1 MKVWKAIILDLSEVA
16 EMNKLLRANF
26 SRLWKNKLFWLCMG
40 AMLVYSI
47 VCMLNGCRQA
57 TTYMSEYNYG
67 LDQYYFHFALSIG
80 FFCTLFSSMFFGTEY
95 SDGTIRNKMIAG
107 HTRADIYMSSLVT
120 TFTATLLM
128 MSVWLVGALIAV
140 PTLGFWKM
148 GVLHLLEY
156 LFIAVMFV
164 LAFSAICTVVNLLSS
179 NKAVTIVVSILLFL
193 GLLLFASMIY
203 NSLSEPE
210 MTSGVQ
216 ITENGLGMAEPS
228 PNPDYISGVTREI
241 YDFIVD
247 FLPTGQGLRMWQ
259 LEISN
264 PIRMLVSSAFI
275 TVLTTV
281 GGIFA
286 FKRKNIK

>member
-1 MKVWKAIILDLSEVA
+1 
-16 EMNKLLRANF
+16 MNKLLRSNF
-26 SRLWKNKLFWLCMG
+26 TRLWKNKLFWLCMG

-47 VCMLNGCRQA
+47 VYMLNGCRQA
-57 TTYMSEYNYG
+57 TAAMAEYQYG

-95 SDGTIRNKMIAG
+95 SDGTIRNKMIVG
-107 HTRADIYMSSLVT
+107 HTRADIYLSSLLT
-120 TFTATLLM
+120 TFTATLLI
-128 MSVWLVGALIAV
+128 MSAWLLGALIAV

-156 LFIAVMFV
+156 LLIAVMFV
-164 LAFSAICTVVNLLSS
+164 LAFSAICTAVNILSS
-179 NKAVTIVVSILLFL
+179 NKAITIVISILLFL
-193 GLLLFASMIY
+193 GLFIFASTIY
-203 NSLSEPE
+203 NSLSQPQ
-210 MTSGVQ
+210 MTSGVI
-216 ITENGLGMAEPS
+216 ITANGMEMADPA
-228 PNPDYISGVTREI
+228 PNPNYISGETRKI

-247 FLPTGQGLRMWQ
+247 FLPAGQGLRMWQ

-264 PIRMLVSSAFI
+264 PVRMLASSAFI

-286 FKRKNIK
+286 FKKKNIK

>member
-1 MKVWKAIILDLSEVA
+1 
-16 EMNKLLRANF
+16 MNKLLRSNF

-47 VCMLNGCRQA
+47 VYMLSGCREA
-57 TTYMSEYNYG
+57 IADMSEYQYS
-67 LDQYYFHFALSIG
+67 LEQYYFHFALSIG

-95 SDGTIRNKMIAG
+95 SDGTIRNKMIVG
-107 HTRADIYMSSLVT
+107 HTRADIYMSSLAT
-120 TFTATLLM
+120 TFIATLLM

-148 GVLHLLEY
+148 GILRLLEY

-164 LAFSAICTVVNLLSS
+164 LAFSAICTVVNILSS
-179 NKAVTIVVSILLFL
+179 NKAVTVVVSILLFL
-193 GLLLFASMIY
+193 GLLLFASMMY
-203 NSLSEPE
+203 NGLSQPE
-210 MTSGVQ
+210 MTSGVE
-216 ITENGLGMAEPS
+216 ITANGMEMAEPS
-228 PNPDYISGVTREI
+228 PNPNYITGVTRKI